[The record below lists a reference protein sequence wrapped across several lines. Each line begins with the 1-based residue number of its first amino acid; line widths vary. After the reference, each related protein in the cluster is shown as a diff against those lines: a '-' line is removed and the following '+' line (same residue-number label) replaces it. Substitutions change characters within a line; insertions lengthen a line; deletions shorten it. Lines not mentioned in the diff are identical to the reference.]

1 MNQLAALTEILSRHA
16 PADGTFPCPLP
27 GVSLLRSST
36 PTMPMPVVYEP
47 TLCIVAQGRKRAV
60 LGATAFIYDPASYL
74 IASVDLPV
82 MGSVIEASAERPYL
96 CLRLDLDTT
105 ALGELAIRHPATR
118 PEAEGL
124 PVGIALNRTTPALL
138 DAATRLVGLL
148 DTPDDIEALAPLTI
162 REILYRLLT
171 GDSGAT
177 VRQMAR
183 ADSRLN
189 QIARSIVWIRTHFRE
204 ACSIETLAEMAGMSR
219 STFHA
224 HFKAITSMSPLE
236 FRTHLRLHE
245 AQRLMV
251 GDAMDAASA
260 GFSVGYGSPS
270 QFSRDYTRIFGMPPA
285 SHAGRLR
292 GIVEARPET
301 QALATVSKQPRC
313 EPVGLYGRAAS

>member
-1 MNQLAALTEILSRHA
+1 MNQLAGLTETLSRHA

-27 GVSLLRSST
+27 GVSLLRSPT

-47 TLCIVAQGRKRAV
+47 TLCIVAQGRKRAM
-60 LGATAFIYDPASYL
+60 LGAAAFIYDAASYL

-96 CLRLDLDTT
+96 CLRLDFDMT
-105 ALGELAIRHPATR
+105 ALGELAIRYPATG

-124 PVGIALNRTTPALL
+124 PLGIALNRTTPALL
-138 DAATRLVGLL
+138 DAATRLVRLL

-171 GDSGAT
+171 GDSAAT
-177 VRQMAR
+177 IRQMAC

-189 QIARSIVWIRTHFRE
+189 QVARAIVWIRTHFRE
-204 ACSIETLAEMAGMSR
+204 ACPIEKLAELAGMSR

-236 FRTHLRLHE
+236 FRTHLRMHE

-292 GIVEARPET
+292 GIVETRPEA
-301 QALATVSKQPRC
+301 QELASVSRHLRC
-313 EPVGLYGRAAS
+313 EPVRLDGRAAS

>member
-1 MNQLAALTEILSRHA
+1 MNQLGALTEMLSRHA

-60 LGATAFIYDPASYL
+60 LGATTFIYDAATYL

-96 CLRLDLDTT
+96 CLRLDLDMT
-105 ALGELAIRHPATR
+105 ALGELAIRHPATG

-138 DAATRLVGLL
+138 DAATRLLGLL

-162 REILYRLLT
+162 SEILYRLLT
-171 GDSGAT
+171 GDSAAT
-177 VRQMAR
+177 IRQMAC

-189 QIARSIVWIRTHFRE
+189 HVARAIVWMRAHFRE
-204 ACSIETLAEMAGMSR
+204 ACPIETLAELAGMSR

-224 HFKAITSMSPLE
+224 HFRAITSMSPLE
-236 FRTHLRLHE
+236 FRTHLRMQE

-251 GDAMDAASA
+251 GEGMDAASA

-285 SHAGRLR
+285 RHAGRVR
-292 GIVEARPET
+292 SIVETRPGSQE
-301 QALATVSKQPRC
+301 LASMRREVRL
-313 EPVGLYGRAAS
+313 G

>member
-1 MNQLAALTEILSRHA
+1 M
-16 PADGTFPCPLP
+16 GP
-27 GVSLLRSST
+27 G
-36 PTMPMPVVYEP
+36 P
-47 TLCIVAQGRKRAV
+47 GH
-60 LGATAFIYDPASYL
+60 TAYL

-96 CLRLDLDTT
+96 CLRLDLDMT
-105 ALGELAIRHPATR
+105 ALGELAIRYPATG
-118 PEAEGL
+118 PEPEGL

-148 DTPDDIEALAPLTI
+148 DTPDDIEAVAPLTI

-171 GDSGAT
+171 GDSAAT

-189 QIARSIVWIRTHFRE
+189 QVARAIVWIRTHFRE
-204 ACSIETLAEMAGMSR
+204 ACPIETLAEMAGMSR
-219 STFHA
+219 SAFHA

-236 FRTHLRLHE
+236 FRTHLRMHE

-285 SHAGRLR
+285 KHAGRLR
-292 GIVEARPET
+292 GIVETQSET
-301 QALATVSKQPRC
+301 QELASVQKHLRC
-313 EPVGLYGRAAS
+313 EPAGLDGRADS

>member
-1 MNQLAALTEILSRHA
+1 MNQLAVLTETLTRHA
-16 PADGTFPCPLP
+16 PADGTYPCALP

-60 LGATAFIYDPASYL
+60 LGATTFIYDAASYL

-96 CLRLDLDTT
+96 CLRLDLDMT
-105 ALGELAIRHPATR
+105 ALGEFAIRYPATR
-118 PEAEGL
+118 TEAEGL
-124 PVGIALNRTTPALL
+124 AAGIALNRTTPALL
-138 DAATRLVGLL
+138 DAATRLAGLL
-148 DTPDDIEALAPLTI
+148 DTPDDIEALAPLFI

-171 GDSGAT
+171 GDSSAT
-177 VRQMAR
+177 IRQMAR

-189 QIARSIVWIRTHFRE
+189 QIARAIVWLKTHFRE
-204 ACSIETLAEMAGMSR
+204 ACPIGELAEMAGMSR

-236 FRTHLRLHE
+236 FRTHLRMHE

-251 GDAMDAASA
+251 GDAVDAAGA

-285 SHAGRLR
+285 RHADRLR
-292 GIVEARPET
+292 NIVETRPES
-301 QALATVSKQPRC
+301 QELASGWSKKPIH
-313 EPVGLYGRAAS
+313 LDA

>member
-1 MNQLAALTEILSRHA
+1 MNQLAALAETLSRHA
-16 PADGTFPCPLP
+16 PADGTFTCPLP

-47 TLCIVAQGRKRAV
+47 TLCIVAQGRKRAM
-60 LGATAFIYDPASYL
+60 LGATAFIYDAASYL

-96 CLRLDLDTT
+96 CLRLDLDMT
-105 ALGELAIRHPATR
+105 ALGELAIRYRATA
-118 PEAEGL
+118 PEAESL
-124 PVGIALNRTTPALL
+124 PLGIALNRTTPALL
-138 DAATRLVGLL
+138 DAATRLAGLL
-148 DTPDDIEALAPLTI
+148 DTPDDIDALAPLTV

-171 GDSGAT
+171 GDSAAT
-177 VRQMAR
+177 IRQMAR

-189 QIARSIVWIRTHFRE
+189 QVARAIVWMRTHFRE
-204 ACSIETLAEMAGMSR
+204 ACQIENLAEMAGMSR

-224 HFKAITSMSPLE
+224 HFKAVTSMSPLE
-236 FRTHLRLHE
+236 FRTHLRMHE

-285 SHAGRLR
+285 RHAGRLR
-292 GIVEARPET
+292 SIVETGSGSQE
-301 QALATVSKQPRC
+301 LASV
-313 EPVGLYGRAAS
+313 

>member
-1 MNQLAALTEILSRHA
+1 MNQLSALAETLSRHA
-16 PADGTFPCPLP
+16 PADGTFACPLP
-27 GVSLLRSST
+27 GVSLLRAST

-60 LGATAFIYDPASYL
+60 LGATAFIYDAASYL

-82 MGSVIEASAERPYL
+82 MGSVIEASAELPYL
-96 CLRLDLDTT
+96 CLRLDLDKTV
-105 ALGELAIRHPATR
+105 LGELAIRHPETR

-138 DAATRLVGLL
+138 DAATRLAGLL

-177 VRQMAR
+177 IRQMAR

-189 QIARSIVWIRTHFRE
+189 QIARAIVWIRTHFRD
-204 ACSIETLAEMAGMSR
+204 ACPIETLAEMAGMSR
-219 STFHA
+219 STFHT
-224 HFKAITSMSPLE
+224 HFKSITSMSPLE
-236 FRTHLRLHE
+236 FRTHLRMQE

-251 GDAMDAASA
+251 GGAMDAASA

-285 SHAGRLR
+285 RHAGRVR
-292 GIVEARPET
+292 GIVETRPEA
-301 QALATVSKQPRC
+301 QELASMRREVRL
-313 EPVGLYGRAAS
+313 G

>member
-1 MNQLAALTEILSRHA
+1 MHQLAVLTETLARHA
-16 PADGTFPCPLP
+16 PADGTYPCSLP

-60 LGATAFIYDPASYL
+60 LGASAFIYDAASYL

-96 CLRLDLDTT
+96 CLRLDLDRT
-105 ALGELAIRHPATR
+105 ALGELAIRHPATG

-138 DAATRLVGLL
+138 DAATRLAGLL
-148 DTPDDIEALAPLTI
+148 DTPDDIDALAPLTI

-177 VRQMAR
+177 IRQMAR

-189 QIARSIVWIRTHFRE
+189 HIARAIVWMRTHFRE
-204 ACSIETLAEMAGMSR
+204 ACPIEQLAEMAGMSR

-224 HFKAITSMSPLE
+224 HFKAVTSMSPLE
-236 FRTHLRLHE
+236 FRTNLRLQE

-251 GDAMDAASA
+251 GNAMDAASA
-260 GFSVGYGSPS
+260 GFSVGYDSPS
-270 QFSRDYTRIFGMPPA
+270 QFSRDYTRFFGTPPA
-285 SHAGRLR
+285 RHAGRLR
-292 GIVEARPET
+292 GIVEARPEP
-301 QALATVSKQPRC
+301 QELASVSKHLRR
-313 EPVGLYGRAAS
+313 EPGGLDGRAPS

>member
-1 MNQLAALTEILSRHA
+1 MHQLAFLAETLARHA
-16 PADGTFPCPLP
+16 PADGTYPCSLP

-36 PTMPMPVVYEP
+36 PTMPMPVVYQP
-47 TLCIVAQGRKRAV
+47 TLCIVAQGRKRAM
-60 LGATAFIYDPASYL
+60 LGATAFIYDAASYL

-96 CLRLDLDTT
+96 CLRLDLDMT
-105 ALGELAIRHPATR
+105 ALGEFAIRYPATR
-118 PEAEGL
+118 PETEGL
-124 PVGIALNRTTPALL
+124 PAALALNRTTPALL
-138 DAATRLVGLL
+138 DAATRLAGLL
-148 DTPDDIEALAPLTI
+148 DTPDDIDALAPLII

-177 VRQMAR
+177 IRQMAR

-189 QIARSIVWIRTHFRE
+189 QVARAIVWMRTHFRE
-204 ACSIETLAEMAGMSR
+204 ACPIEELAEMAGMSR

-236 FRTHLRLHE
+236 FRTHLRMHE

-285 SHAGRLR
+285 RHAGRLR
-292 GIVEARPET
+292 SSVEARPESP
-301 QALATVSKQPRC
+301 ASESFAKHLRS
-313 EPVGLYGRAAS
+313 EPVGVGGPAAS

>member
-1 MNQLAALTEILSRHA
+1 MDRLAALTETLGRHA
-16 PADGTFPCPLP
+16 PADGIHPCPLP

-60 LGATAFIYDPASYL
+60 LGATAFIYDAASYL
-74 IASVDLPV
+74 VASVDLPV

-96 CLRLDLDTT
+96 CLRLDLDMT
-105 ALGELAIRHPATR
+105 ALGELAIRHPETR

-124 PVGIALNRTTPALL
+124 PAGIALNRTTPALL
-138 DAATRLVGLL
+138 DAATRLVRLL

-177 VRQMAR
+177 IRQMAR

-189 QIARSIVWIRTHFRE
+189 QIARAIVWMRTHFRE
-204 ACSIETLAEMAGMSR
+204 ACPIGKLAEVAGMSR
-219 STFHA
+219 SAFHA
-224 HFKAITSMSPLE
+224 HFRAITSMSPLE
-236 FRTHLRLHE
+236 FRTHLRMHE

-251 GDAMDAASA
+251 GGAMDAAGA
-260 GFSVGYGSPS
+260 GFTVGYGSPS
-270 QFSRDYTRIFGMPPA
+270 QFSRDYARIFGMPPA
-285 SHAGRLR
+285 RHAGRLR
-292 GIVEARPET
+292 GGVDAPSGSQELASVPKPARWGPG
-301 QALATVSKQPRC
+301 
-313 EPVGLYGRAAS
+313 GLDGRAAS

>member
-1 MNQLAALTEILSRHA
+1 MNQLVVLAETLARHA
-16 PADGTFPCPLP
+16 PADGTYPSLLP

-60 LGATAFIYDPASYL
+60 LGATAFIYDAASYL

-96 CLRLDLDTT
+96 CLRLDLDMT
-105 ALGELAIRHPATR
+105 ALGEFAIRYPATR

-138 DAATRLVGLL
+138 DAATRLAGLL
-148 DTPDDIEALAPLTI
+148 DTPDDIGALAPLTI

-177 VRQMAR
+177 IRQMAR

-189 QIARSIVWIRTHFRE
+189 QVARAIVWMRTHFRE
-204 ACSIETLAEMAGMSR
+204 ACPIEELAEKAGMSR

-224 HFKAITSMSPLE
+224 HFKAVTSMSPLE
-236 FRTHLRLHE
+236 FRTHLRMHE

-285 SHAGRLR
+285 RHADRLR
-292 GIVEARPET
+292 SSVETRPES
-301 QALATVSKQPRC
+301 QELASV
-313 EPVGLYGRAAS
+313 

>member
-1 MNQLAALTEILSRHA
+1 MGYEAMNQLAALAETLSRHA
-16 PADGTFPCPLP
+16 PADGTFACPLP
-27 GVSLLRSST
+27 GVSLLRAST

-47 TLCIVAQGRKRAV
+47 TLCIVAQGSKRAV
-60 LGATAFIYDPASYL
+60 LGATAFIYDAASYL

-96 CLRLDLDTT
+96 CLRLDLDMT
-105 ALGELAIRHPATR
+105 ALGELAIRYPATG
-118 PEAEGL
+118 PEAAGL
-124 PVGIALNRTTPALL
+124 PAGIALNRTTPALL
-138 DAATRLVGLL
+138 DAATRLARLL

-171 GDSGAT
+171 GDSAAT
-177 VRQMAR
+177 IRQMAR

-189 QIARSIVWIRTHFRE
+189 QVARAIVWLRTHFRE
-204 ACSIETLAEMAGMSR
+204 ACPIETLAELAGMSR
-219 STFHA
+219 SAFHA

-236 FRTHLRLHE
+236 FRTHLRVHE

-285 SHAGRLR
+285 RHAGRVR
-292 GIVEARPET
+292 GIVETRPEA
-301 QALATVSKQPRC
+301 QELASMRR
-313 EPVGLYGRAAS
+313 EVGLG

>member
-1 MNQLAALTEILSRHA
+1 MTQLAALTEILSRHA
-16 PADGTFPCPLP
+16 PADGTFASPLP

-60 LGATAFIYDPASYL
+60 LGATAFIYDAASYL

-96 CLRLDLDTT
+96 CLRLDLDMT
-105 ALGELAIRHPATR
+105 ALGELAIRYPASG
-118 PEAEGL
+118 PEAGGL

-138 DAATRLVGLL
+138 DAATRLAGLL
-148 DTPDDIEALAPLTI
+148 DTPDDIEALAPLII

-171 GDSGAT
+171 GDRGAT
-177 VRQMAR
+177 IRQMAR

-189 QIARSIVWIRTHFRE
+189 QIARAIVWMRTHFRE
-204 ACSIETLAEMAGMSR
+204 ACPIEELAEMAGMSR
-219 STFHA
+219 SAFHA
-224 HFKAITSMSPLE
+224 HFKAVTAMSPLE
-236 FRTHLRLHE
+236 FRTHLRMHE

-285 SHAGRLR
+285 RHAVRLR
-292 GIVEARPET
+292 SSVETRPEP
-301 QALATVSKQPRC
+301 QDVAPVAKHLRC
-313 EPVGLYGRAAS
+313 EPVGLDGRAAP